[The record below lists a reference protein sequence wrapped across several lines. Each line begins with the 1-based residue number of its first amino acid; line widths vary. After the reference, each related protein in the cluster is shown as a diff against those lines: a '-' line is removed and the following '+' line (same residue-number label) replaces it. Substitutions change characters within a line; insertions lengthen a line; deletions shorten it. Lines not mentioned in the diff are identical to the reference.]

1 MVKGLY
7 ETGSLTGGSKKSML
21 KKRTGAILLACSMLV
36 TMLTGCT
43 QKTKDNDIQR
53 ATESNET
60 VIPNESSSV
69 AEASAQEPETESTAA
84 QTQPETNA
92 ATTGTQAEYTYT
104 GNWQDLPN
112 DSIPY
117 GNSATDRD
125 ELNVPNGVY
134 YYKKLYSGYGADFIQ
149 DTSQKIIYL
158 TMDEGYEAGYT
169 PMILDTLKE
178 KGVKAV
184 FFLTKQFVDSDPE
197 LVQRMIDEGHILGNH
212 TCAHPSEGMPSLG
225 ADAEIADINK
235 LHDMV
240 QDQFGYDLK
249 LFRFPEGTFSEQS
262 LALVHSLGYESVFWS
277 FAYTDYNVNAQKD
290 PAEALQNCMTQLH
303 PGAIYLL
310 HAVSSTNCAILGDFI
325 DGVRAQ
331 GYEFGVYPV
340 Q

>member
-117 GNSATDRD
+117 GNSITDRD
-125 ELNVPNGVY
+125 ELNVP
-134 YYKKLYSGYGADFIQ
+134 S
-149 DTSQKIIYL
+149 
-158 TMDEGYEAGYT
+158 
-169 PMILDTLKE
+169 TL
-178 KGVKAV
+178 
-184 FFLTKQFVDSDPE
+184 
-197 LVQRMIDEGHILGNH
+197 R
-212 TCAHPSEGMPSLG
+212 
-225 ADAEIADINK
+225 
-235 LHDMV
+235 
-240 QDQFGYDLK
+240 
-249 LFRFPEGTFSEQS
+249 
-262 LALVHSLGYESVFWS
+262 
-277 FAYTDYNVNAQKD
+277 
-290 PAEALQNCMTQLH
+290 
-303 PGAIYLL
+303 
-310 HAVSSTNCAILGDFI
+310 
-325 DGVRAQ
+325 
-331 GYEFGVYPV
+331 
-340 Q
+340 